1 VQIILPEGSLND
13 RARNRK
19 QLTPSGK
26 SISPQ
31 KEPLPLSVEAPL
43 SIGDTATATAEAL
56 WRLFP
61 FSMGQQQG
69 RSHRSAHG
77 QREKPAAASILP
89 EGSLNDSKIGG

>member
-1 VQIILPEGSLND
+1 VRIILPEGSLND

-19 QLTPSGK
+19 QRTPSRK
-26 SISPQ
+26 RISPQ
-31 KEPLPLSVEAPL
+31 KEPYPSSVEAPL

-69 RSHRSAHG
+69 RSHRSGHS
-77 QREKPAAASILP
+77 QRERAAAASILP